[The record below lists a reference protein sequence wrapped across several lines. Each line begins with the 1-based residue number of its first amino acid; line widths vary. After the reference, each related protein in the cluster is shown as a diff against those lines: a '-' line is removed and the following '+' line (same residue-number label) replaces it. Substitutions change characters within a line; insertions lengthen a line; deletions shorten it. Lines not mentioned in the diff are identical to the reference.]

1 MADDPQTLTEPEWL
15 RVYYASMERSTPIR
29 VLVAKPGLDG
39 HDRGAKV
46 VATAFGD
53 IGFEVEIGALFR
65 DPKEVVDDALAAKVD
80 AIGISSQ
87 AAGHLTLVPQLM
99 ENLKARGRDDVLVL
113 VGGVIPAQDYEALRA
128 AGVAAIFGPGTNIPD
143 AARSVL
149 GLIRARR
156 RRNTP

>member
-1 MADDPQTLTEPEWL
+1 MTPDSQRLILQGVHIRLQNRPLFAPLNLT
-15 RVYYASMERSTPIR
+15 IH
-29 VLVAKPGLDG
+29 PG
-39 HDRGAKV
+39 
-46 VATAFGD
+46 
-53 IGFEVEIGALFR
+53 
-65 DPKEVVDDALAAKVD
+65 EVVEDALAAKVD
-80 AIGISSQ
+80 AIGISSL

-99 ENLKARGRDDVLVL
+99 EQLKARGRGDVLVL